1 MRILRAADHKRM
13 PWKNGKGETV
23 EIAVFPDGATV
34 DTFDWR
40 VSMAPVVSDGPFSI
54 FECID
59 RTLSILT
66 GEGMM
71 LSVEGLA
78 PILLGPK
85 SPPFSFRGDAKTE
98 AVLQAGPIT
107 DLNVMTRRGHFS
119 HRVTRFAQA
128 GEIGFPSEV
137 AWVIVIVTGNA
148 KVAQVELNS
157 LDAMILEN
165 ATECGELRIETPES
179 YFVIEIVASAS
190 D

>member
-1 MRILRAADHKRM
+1 MRILRAADHRRM

-23 EIAVFPDGATV
+23 EIAVFPEGATV

-40 VSMAPVVSDGPFSI
+40 ISMAPVVSDGLFSI
-54 FECID
+54 FEDID

-78 PILLGPK
+78 PTLLG
-85 SPPFSFRGDAKTE
+85 SNSAPFSFRGDAKTN

-128 GEIGFPSEV
+128 GEIRF
-137 AWVIVIVTGNA
+137 AADTALVIVVVTGHAN
-148 KVAQVELNS
+148 VAEIELNS
-157 LDAMILEN
+157 LDAMILEKG
-165 ATECGELRIETPES
+165 TESGGLRIETLEP
-179 YFVIEIVASAS
+179 YFVIEIVALAS